1 MGKKTIMLINN
12 IKRHEGFKGIP
23 YIDTEGHS
31 TIGYGTKLPITEEE
45 GELLLKHRLNKFENE
60 LKNKWNAY
68 STLPKD
74 VQEMCL
80 EMVYQMGINGFLKF
94 KKMIKALE
102 EKDYDKAY
110 AEGIDSLWYYQTP
123 NRAVKVLSVLKDK

>member
-1 MGKKTIMLINN
+1 MSLINN
-12 IKRHEGFKGIP
+12 IKRNEGFKGMP
-23 YIDTEGHS
+23 YVDIEGHK

-45 GELLLKHRLNKFENE
+45 ATILLKHRLGKFETQLE
-60 LKNKWNAY
+60 NKWTAY
-68 STLPKD
+68 KD
-74 VQEMCL
+74 MSKGIQEMCL
-80 EMVYQMGINGFLKF
+80 EMAYQLGINGFLKF